1 MPGSASIVIPA
12 LNEAEVIGSVVRRL
26 RTCRALQEAGIT
38 DIVVVDNGSDDNT
51 FEEAS
56 FAGARV
62 VREPRRG
69 YGRACL
75 AGVQAAQGAD
85 VIILMDGDGSD
96 VPEDVVRVWQPV
108 QAGLA
113 DLTMGS
119 RVRGQC
125 ERGALTPQQ
134 RAGNTM
140 GALLLRWLYGVR
152 VSDLGPLRAIRR
164 KALLQMEMS
173 EMTYGWSAEM
183 LAKAGGLGLRVT
195 EVPVD
200 YRRRAGGTSKVAGTL
215 SGTVK
220 ASYRILRTIARSRH
234 WQPDCQKRALFIMS
248 RLPIAGQTKTRLGG
262 AIGHPAATDLYR
274 AFLRDL
280 GERFTRAAAREGYD
294 LFWYFTAP
302 DGTDDVAFA
311 AQVPAGGA
319 LLRQEGADFASR
331 LWHGFQA
338 LSARGYER
346 MVVIGSDS
354 PHLPAIWVT
363 QAFASLT
370 THDVVV
376 GPAQDGGYYLLGQR
390 VKETPV
396 DLFSGITMSTATVCA
411 ETLARAEAAGLSVA
425 FAPATFDIDESG
437 DLDQLRQVLRA
448 APSPLA
454 DAAPA
459 TLARLEALAAHP
471 PAAEGTP
478 LALAGTGEN

>member
-12 LNEAEVIGSVVRRL
+12 LNEAAVIGDVVRRL
-26 RTCRALQEAGIT
+26 RACPALQQAGIT
-38 DIVVVDNGSDDNT
+38 DIVVVDNGSDDDT
-51 FEEAS
+51 FEVAS

-108 QAGLA
+108 EVGMA
-113 DLTMGS
+113 DLAMGS

-134 RAGNTM
+134 RAGNAV
-140 GALLLRWLYGVR
+140 GSLLLRWLYGVR

-164 KALLQMEMS
+164 ETLLRMEMS

-183 LAKAGGLGLRVT
+183 LAKAGRLGLRVL

-200 YRRRAGGTSKVAGTL
+200 YRCRAGGKSKVAGTL
-215 SGTVK
+215 SGTIK
-220 ASYRILRTIARSRH
+220 ASYRILSTIGRYRR
-234 WQPDCQKRALFIMS
+234 WQPDCPKQALFIMS
-248 RLPIAGQTKTRLGG
+248 RLPLVGQTKTRLG
-262 AIGHPAATDLYR
+262 ATIGNETATSLYQ

-280 GERFTRAAAREGYD
+280 GERFTLAAGRDGYD
-294 LFWYFTAP
+294 LFWYYTAP
-302 DGTDDVAFA
+302 DGRDDAAFA

-319 LLRQEGADFASR
+319 LLRQEGADFAAR

-338 LSARGYER
+338 FGARGYER
-346 MVVIGSDS
+346 VVVIGSDS
-354 PHLPAIWVT
+354 PHLPAAWVA
-363 QAFASLT
+363 QAFAALT
-370 THDVVV
+370 VHDVVV

-390 VKETPV
+390 VRGAPV

-425 FAPATFDIDESG
+425 LTPATFDVDESD
-437 DLDQLRQVLRA
+437 DLDQLRLALRD
-448 APSPLA
+448 APSALA

-459 TLARLEALAAHP
+459 TQAFLDALP
-471 PAAEGTP
+471 SP
-478 LALAGTGEN
+478 LALAGSGEN